1 MFRARRASSLV
12 AGLLFLSLAA
22 CDSDSDG
29 DEPSACDPVCNADAC
44 LVCDTSGDSPQCVSA
59 CGEGLLCQ
67 DGECVVPE
75 SAQCDPCDPC
85 QYCDTSLDP
94 AACVDFCADGTTC
107 NEATNA
113 CEPDSVTPACDPEC
127 DGCSDCDI
135 TLVNPVCVSRCD
147 DTQYCNEDGDAAI
160 CMIDRTLGGTE
171 PRKDHSEKI
180 SATSLANGPAATATC
195 MGCHSDMF
203 DHVLASAHWRWDSA
217 AAPGTVIPDGAG
229 STIPI
234 GLTGKNQLI
243 NNFCVAV
250 ETNEAR
256 CAQCH
261 AGYNFT
267 DLDTYN
273 WDDKANID
281 CLVCHADPASG
292 YAKKKAPGGQVAIS
306 EDWTSADLALAAK
319 SVGTTTRANCGAC
332 HFTAGGGDNV
342 KKGDIGSALAKPT
355 ENIDVHMGRGMVCAD
370 CHVTEDHQIPGKG
383 VHNPVSEG
391 RVMCSDCHTGTV
403 HDDSALESHIAN
415 LACQTCHVPA
425 FSRTQAT
432 KMDWKWETAGQKNT
446 DPIPMDTVTLADGS
460 TVQKPAYDWM
470 KGTFDWDANVRPVY
484 AWYDG
489 GVERLT
495 TTSGGFISGDG
506 SVGDPI
512 AIAKPI
518 GARGVN
524 GAKLYPFKVMTG
536 SQQADLNATN
546 GEFLIVPWLFS
557 GDPASNAFWKAI
569 PRLFESNPSPTEADI
584 EQAWDAALTAGA
596 LDADQ
601 ITAPTSYKKTS
612 PSGDQVTWEWIN
624 TKMYLQIN
632 HEVAPSIGALSC
644 SDCHLSNWDANF
656 GASTDAGYPCDPM
669 TAGGA
674 ASCAP

>member
-1 MFRARRASSLV
+1 MFRARRTSWLV
-12 AGLLFLSLAA
+12 AGLLSLSLAA
-22 CDSDSDG
+22 CSGDSDG
-29 DEPSACDPVCNADAC
+29 DGRSGACDPTCDANAC
-44 LVCDTSGDSPQCVSA
+44 QVCDTSGDSPQCVSA

-75 SAQCDPCDPC
+75 SAQCDACDPC

-113 CEPDSVTPACDPEC
+113 CEPDSVTPTCDPEC

-147 DTQYCNEDGDAAI
+147 DTQYCNEDGEEAL
-160 CMIDRTLGGTE
+160 CMIDRTDGGAE
-171 PRKDHSEKI
+171 PGKDHRDKI
-180 SATSLANGPAATATC
+180 SETSLADGPAASATC
-195 MGCHSDMF
+195 RDCHSGVFDDM
-203 DHVLASAHWRWDSA
+203 LASAHWRWDLG

-243 NNFCVAV
+243 NNFCIAV

-261 AGYNFT
+261 AGYNFV
-267 DLDTYN
+267 DLDTYD
-273 WDDKANID
+273 WANTANMD

-292 YAKKKAPGGQVAIS
+292 YAKKKAPGGQVADS
-306 EDWTSADLALAAK
+306 EVLVMAAK
-319 SVGTTTRANCGAC
+319 SVGTPTRSNCGAC
-332 HFTAGGGDNV
+332 HFKAGGGDNV
-342 KKGDIGSALAKPT
+342 KKGDIGSALANPT
-355 ENIDVHMGRGMVCAD
+355 EDIDVHMGGGMLCSD
-370 CHVTEDHQIPGKG
+370 CHTTSNHLIAGKG

-391 RVMCSDCHTGTV
+391 RVMCSDCHAGTV
-403 HDDSALESHIAN
+403 HDDAALESHIAN

-432 KMDWKWETAGQKNT
+432 KMDWKWETAGQFDT

-460 TVQKPAYDWM
+460 TVEKPAYDWM

-495 TTSGGFISGDG
+495 VTSGGFISGDG
-506 SVGDPI
+506 SVDDPV

-524 GAKLYPFKVMTG
+524 GSKLYPFKVMTG
-536 SQQADLNATN
+536 TQQADLNAEN

-557 GDPASNAFWKAI
+557 GDPASDAFWKAI
-569 PRLFESNPSPTEADI
+569 PALFASNPSPTEADI
-584 EQAWDAALTAGA
+584 EQVWDAALTAGA

-601 ITAPTSYKKTS
+601 ITAPRSYKKTD
-612 PSGDQVTWEWIN
+612 PSGDQVSWAWVN
-624 TKMYLQIN
+624 TAMFLQIN
-632 HEVAPSIGALSC
+632 HEVAPSTGALGC
-644 SDCHLSNWDANF
+644 SDCHLDNWDANF
-656 GASTDAGYPCDPM
+656 GASADLGYICDPM

-674 ASCAP
+674 VTCAP